1 MRLLVSASRSS
12 AALLPLKSLP
22 AFAAADPVWLARFC
36 AVCWRPR
43 ARPPADAARLRA
55 VLLLEERRAVEPLR
69 EEPLVR
75 EEPLREEPLRE
86 ELLREEL
93 LRAELLRAELLRD
106 EPPREALDDV
116 RRDEPPRLDP
126 DVEDRLLEPLLE
138 ERPRREDP
146 PLLPPD
152 DSAILLSSS

>member
-69 EEPLVR
+69 DLP
-75 EEPLREEPLRE
+75 
-86 ELLREEL
+86 LREEL
-93 LRAELLRAELLRD
+93 LRAELLRDELPLED
-106 EPPREALDDV
+106 E
-116 RRDEPPRLDP
+116 RRDVPPRLDP

-146 PLLPPD
+146 PPLPPD